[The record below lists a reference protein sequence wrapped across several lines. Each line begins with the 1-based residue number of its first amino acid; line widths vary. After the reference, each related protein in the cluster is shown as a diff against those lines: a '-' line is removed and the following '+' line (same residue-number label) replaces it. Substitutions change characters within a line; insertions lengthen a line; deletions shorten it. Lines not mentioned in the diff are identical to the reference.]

1 MITFGGSDTYS
12 MTNKILKKLNDTKYD
27 IGVYYGP
34 GYRKKIKFKM
44 KKNINHILN
53 TNNLENE
60 MIKYDLLICGGGITP
75 INAASQGLP
84 SLIVACERHEI
95 RTANLL
101 MKFGTSQ
108 YLGFRKLKKK
118 NLKLNKINLKKMS
131 ENCLKNFEN
140 NGANNFVKFIKKKY
154 NDQRKI

>member
-12 MTNKILKKLNDTKYD
+12 MTNKILKKLNKTKYD

-34 GYRKKIKFKM
+34 GYKNKIKFKM
-44 KKNINHILN
+44 SKNINHILN

-84 SLIVACERHEI
+84 SLIVACEKHEI
-95 RTANLL
+95 HTAKLL

-108 YLGFRKLKKK
+108 YLGFRKLVLPGVHSFFP
-118 NLKLNKINLKKMS
+118 NL
-131 ENCLKNFEN
+131 
-140 NGANNFVKFIKKKY
+140 FVNESLI
-154 NDQRKI
+154 